1 MDKSRIGRDTHPD
14 NREDMET
21 LDFLT
26 GKIDGATHCD
36 QNADRRPQPA
46 TADKSGSTAQNTE
59 PKKSAE

>member
-36 QNADRRPQPA
+36 QNADRR
-46 TADKSGSTAQNTE
+46 STAQNTE

>member
-1 MDKSRIGRDTHPD
+1 MDKSRIERDTHPD

-26 GKIDGATHCD
+26 GKIDGATRCD
-36 QNADRRPQPA
+36 RNVDRSPQPV
-46 TADKSGSTAQNTE
+46 TADMSGSATQNTE